1 MHLQRIQVPD
11 FRVLKDVD
19 ITFEKKFIPRI
30 FPLGSLNGGG
40 KSTLLQ
46 LIFVLLHCSTNPS
59 RSIFIK
65 NMLEGFKIQDGLDK
79 RVIALLDVW
88 DGDKSVRLEFFSYK
102 DSYVRNLLFNQDGE
116 SEAGDEVDN
125 DIGDEA
131 EDDEVDDKANDDDSL
146 KFSVLEKPKLIKD
159 ELSEKQEE
167 ISALK
172 EIDENEKHFREELL
186 TARNELKELDKKYK
200 KTALYSEKISKYLR
214 LNKLIYICKYSVNE
228 NENDDEVLLC
238 QIDNV
243 DINKV
248 ELFLEELSKKVFLAA
263 PITQVFLFISKESRQ
278 LLFRNLSNNGDD
290 KSNSYYSEIQAAK
303 SKILGFFAYDFLAVD
318 LLIESFK
325 AALDRD
331 SRKAIETGGE
341 YGTSYKELIKDL
353 NLILANKKINPNIE
367 LSGVNFQLDRDDEKI
382 ELQPE
387 DLSHGELK
395 RLSIYL
401 WLKYRNIENAIVLM
415 DEIEIAFHPDWQ
427 YQIISD
433 LQEWAPSN
441 QYILATHSYEL
452 CQALTPA
459 HVKELEPKLIKKQE
473 A

>member
-1 MHLQRIQVPD
+1 MKKLLLIQ
-11 FRVLKDVD
+11 
-19 ITFEKKFIPRI
+19 
-30 FPLGSLNGGG
+30 
-40 KSTLLQ
+40 
-46 LIFVLLHCSTNPS
+46 
-59 RSIFIK
+59 
-65 NMLEGFKIQDGLDK
+65 
-79 RVIALLDVW
+79 
-88 DGDKSVRLEFFSYK
+88 
-102 DSYVRNLLFNQDGE
+102 
-116 SEAGDEVDN
+116 
-125 DIGDEA
+125 
-131 EDDEVDDKANDDDSL
+131 
-146 KFSVLEKPKLIKD
+146 
-159 ELSEKQEE
+159 
-167 ISALK
+167 
-172 EIDENEKHFREELL
+172 
-186 TARNELKELDKKYK
+186 K
-200 KTALYSEKISKYLR
+200 KTSKCLR
-214 LNKLIYICKYSVNE
+214 LNKLIYICNYSVNK
-228 NENDDEVLLC
+228 NKNDDEVLLC

-248 ELFLEELSKKVFLAA
+248 EFFLEELAKKVFIAA
-263 PITQVFLFISKESRQ
+263 PATQVFLFLSKESRQ
-278 LLFRNLSNNGDD
+278 LLFRNLSNKVDD
-290 KSNSYYSEIQAAK
+290 KSNSYYSELQAAK
-303 SKILGFFAYDFLAVD
+303 SKLSGFFAYDFLAVD
-318 LLIESFK
+318 LLIEAFK
-325 AALDRD
+325 AAIARD
-331 SRKAIETGGE
+331 SRKAVATGGE

-353 NLILANKKINPNIE
+353 NLILGNKKINPNIE

-433 LQEWAPSN
+433 LQDWAPSN